1 MKKFIQILL
10 FGIFAASIAGLMGF
24 IYLEQGKQPINRVI
38 IDIRQAGKKG
48 FLNETTIENLINDFD
63 SLATR
68 NVNQLSPEAV
78 ESGLINNPYV
88 KSVDVFVTIDKN
100 LIINIEEKEALLRIY
115 NSKQDGFYIDH
126 SGNMIPLSTNY
137 TPRVL
142 IANGYIHI
150 GMNEQHD
157 NIYDTIYAK
166 TPLLDLFEITKLV
179 NQNKFL
185 KAQIGQ
191 IYVNSQGEYDLI
203 PQLGTHLIRLGSV
216 EGVNQK
222 LEDLELFYIEALIR
236 EGWDKYEII
245 SLKYKN
251 QVVCKRK

>member
-10 FGIFAASIAGLMGF
+10 FGIFAASVAGLMGF
-24 IYLEQGKQPINRVI
+24 IYFEQGKQPINQVI
-38 IDIRQAGKKG
+38 IDIRQAGTKG
-48 FLNETTIENLINDFD
+48 FLNETAIKNLINDFD
-63 SLATR
+63 SLTTR
-68 NVNQLSPEAV
+68 NVNQVNPEAV

-115 NSKQDGFYIDH
+115 NRKQDGFYIDH

-142 IANGYIHI
+142 IANGYINVS
-150 GMNEQHD
+150 MNEQHD

-166 TPLLDLFEITKLV
+166 TPLLDLFKITKLIH
-179 NQNKFL
+179 QNKFL

-203 PQLGTHLIRLGSV
+203 PQLGTHLIRLGSI
-216 EGVNQK
+216 EDVNQK
-222 LEDLELFYIEALIR
+222 LEDLELFYKKALIR